1 MKMGTD
7 MTATN
12 TSRTIACVGEA
23 MVELNITNTAQQI
36 AFAGDVLNT
45 AIYLS
50 RGLDAASKVEFVSV
64 LGQDP
69 LSAEMERFIRRE
81 GVGTTRIRHHDT
93 RLPGIYSIAVDAE
106 GERSFSYWRDQSAAR
121 SLFEDGFGQLDG
133 ADLIYLSGI
142 TLAILPQERRLAL
155 LDHLQHHPA
164 RIAFDSNYRPKLWED
179 QATARRM
186 TESAWRIC
194 DIALPSVD
202 DEMLL
207 FGDQDDEAVLMR
219 LRSYGLRNGAL
230 KRGARGPRPIDPNLP
245 SPILP
250 QATKVVDTT
259 AAGDSFNGAWMASTL
274 GNCDPATAL
283 KLAHEQATR
292 VIAHKGAIVPLS
304 KGSAAFEGE
313 RN

>member
-1 MKMGTD
+1 MSEHSK
-7 MTATN
+7 ALA
-12 TSRTIACVGEA
+12 IACVGEA
-23 MVELNITNTAQQI
+23 MIELNIANTEQQI
-36 AFAGDVLNT
+36 GFAGDVLNT

-50 RGLDAASKVEFVSV
+50 RGLNGAGNVEFVSV
-64 LGQDP
+64 LGQDA
-69 LSAEMERFIRRE
+69 LSAQMERFVLSE
-81 GVGTTRIRHHDT
+81 GVGVARISHHDT
-93 RLPGIYSIAVDAE
+93 RLPGIYSIAVDPD
-106 GERSFSYWRDQSAAR
+106 GVRSFSYWRDQSAAR
-121 SLFEDGFGQLDG
+121 CLFEDGFGQLAG
-133 ADLIYLSGI
+133 FDLIYLSGI

-155 LDHLQHHPA
+155 LEHLQHHPA

-186 TESAWRIC
+186 TEAAWRIC

-230 KRGARGPRPIDPNLP
+230 KRGARGPRPMDPNLP

-304 KGSAAFEGE
+304 KGSAACEGE